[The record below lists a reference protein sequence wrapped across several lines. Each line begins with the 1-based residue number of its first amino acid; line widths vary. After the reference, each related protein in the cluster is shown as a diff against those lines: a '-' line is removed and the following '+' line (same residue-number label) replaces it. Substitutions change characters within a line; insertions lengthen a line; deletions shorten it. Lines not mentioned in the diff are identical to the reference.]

1 MGEKR
6 SRRHTSTTTMK
17 VAATILAL
25 ALSTLGH
32 YAYAGDYI
40 QVDKVGG
47 CDKNMDLRDMDE
59 CASAAASL
67 GYTFKSK
74 IVKPVTFW
82 PFGCIKTST
91 TTLWFNTI
99 NGTPRRGGYNSG
111 KSICKKAPDCGC
123 GEVTAAQD
131 GCQCGTEWNARC
143 KTGQRCVDG
152 QTSNKAQCKTISS
165 CKELKRIPMSPDR
178 KAECINECRK
188 TWCSGGCQSYN
199 LYQGYCIL
207 SSCPYKGEDDNNN

>member
-1 MGEKR
+1 
-6 SRRHTSTTTMK
+6 MK

-40 QVDKVGG
+40 AVRNSGG
-47 CDKNMDLRDMDE
+47 CDENMGVRDIDE
-59 CASAAASL
+59 CASAATSL
-67 GYTFKSK
+67 GYTWTDANKF
-74 IVKPVTFW
+74 VTHQGHL
-82 PFGCIKTST
+82 PLGCVVTKNSAGSYSVM
-91 TTLWFNTI
+91 FNTMS
-99 NGTPRRGGYNSG
+99 GRRGLYTHGRSL
-111 KSICKKAPDCGC
+111 CKKAPDCGC

-152 QTSNKAQCKTISS
+152 QTSNIAQCKTISS
-165 CKELKRIPMSPDR
+165 CKELKRIPMSRDR

-188 TWCSGGCQSYN
+188 TWCSGGCQSWN

-207 SSCPYKGEDDNNN
+207 SSCPYKG